1 MTKRIFIFLL
11 FTLSFFAATAQKT
24 DFKYIDKKTYD
35 LYFQQKWDSLILVGK
50 IGIKNDIDYYYL
62 RYRMGM
68 AYYYKGKYIKAIQ
81 HFEKARKFN
90 TMDTTLYEMLYYSY
104 VFSNR
109 YPDAKVI
116 SKKFTENQF
125 QRIILQNEGAKDNN
139 LKKESYSK
147 NNNLE
152 VDSVTSSV
160 RKMKV
165 IEAIYTEGGYTISNN
180 FKLNSDKAAPKKPG
194 RPDTSFRNETDL
206 FGNEIYFHLGL
217 QHRIGKSITLYH
229 GYNYINF
236 TKLKTSKTNIIKTDE
251 YHLIQN
257 EYYLKAIINIKN
269 VINIIPAFHYINVG
283 FTTFYP
289 SLKTS
294 VAPPVWIYPE
304 NTVKLNNFI
313 GSLTISKDFS
323 IFSPSISL
331 SFSNL
336 NNIYQSQAG
345 LSFGIYPL
353 GNLDFYSFTSATG
366 FFQGPG
372 VGSMFRSK
380 LSEKRI
386 IISETIGGKLYKNL
400 WGTASFYYGNMQNFN
415 DKNAFVVY
423 NTTDI
428 INYKLD
434 ISLLFV
440 ISKRFDVSLTYGF
453 SDMETP
459 LKKYS
464 SPLQSTPSLTYLK
477 YQNNSII
484 GGFKWKI

>member
-1 MTKRIFIFLL
+1 M
-11 FTLSFFAATAQKT
+11 
-24 DFKYIDKKTYD
+24 
-35 LYFQQKWDSLILVGK
+35 DS
-50 IGIKNDIDYYYL
+50 
-62 RYRMGM
+62 
-68 AYYYKGKYIKAIQ
+68 
-81 HFEKARKFN
+81 
-90 TMDTTLYEMLYYSY
+90 TLYEMLYYSY

-125 QRIILQNEGAKDNN
+125 KRIILQNEQKNESTQN
-139 LKKESYSK
+139 KESYTI
-147 NNNLE
+147 NNNREHDTL
-152 VDSVTSSV
+152 SAPKG
-160 RKMKV
+160 KMK
-165 IEAIYTEGGYTISNN
+165 IFEAIYTEGGYTISNN
-180 FKLNSDKAAPKKPG
+180 FKLNADKAAPKKPG

-206 FGNEIYFHLGL
+206 YGNEIYFHLGL

-251 YHLIQN
+251 YHLVQN

-269 VINIIPAFHYINVG
+269 IINIIPAFHYINVSS
-283 FTTFYP
+283 TTFYP
-289 SLKTS
+289 YINTS
-294 VAPPVWIYPE
+294 TMPPKWVYPE
-304 NTVKLNNFI
+304 NTLKLNNFV

-323 IFSPSISL
+323 IFSPAVSL

-336 NNIYQSQAG
+336 NNTYQSQAG

-353 GNLDFYSFTSATG
+353 GNLDFYSFTSATA
-366 FFQGPG
+366 FFQGKG
-372 VGSMFRSK
+372 IGGMFKNTAS
-380 LSEKRI
+380 SQKRI

-400 WGTASFYYGNMQNFN
+400 WGTVSFYYGNMQNFN
-415 DKNAFVVY
+415 DKNAFIVY
-423 NTTDI
+423 NTSDK

-434 ISLLFV
+434 VSLLFV
-440 ISKRFDVSLTYGF
+440 ISKRFDISLTYGF

-459 LKKYS
+459 LLKYTNPTTYS
-464 SPLQSTPSLTYLK
+464 STYLK

>member
-1 MTKRIFIFLL
+1 MNKKTYILL
-11 FTLSFFAATAQKT
+11 LLTLSFFAATAQKP

-35 LYFQQKWDSLILVGK
+35 LYFQQKWDSLIIVGK
-50 IGIKNDIDYYYL
+50 AGIKNDIDYYYL

-81 HFEKARKFN
+81 HFEKARKLN
-90 TMDTTLYEMLYYSY
+90 TMDSTLYEMLYYSY

-109 YPDAKVI
+109 NSDAKVI
-116 SKKFTENQF
+116 SKKFTESQF
-125 QRIILQNEGAKDNN
+125 QRIILNRENNKVSSQNSENFTISSNQN
-139 LKKESYSK
+139 L
-147 NNNLE
+147 
-152 VDSVTSSV
+152 DSILSSAE
-160 RKMKV
+160 KMKV
-165 IEAIYTEGGYTISNN
+165 FESVYTEGGYVISNN
-180 FKLNSDKAAPKKPG
+180 LKLNSDKAAPRTPG
-194 RPDTSFRNETDL
+194 KPDTSFRNETDL
-206 FGNEIYFHLGL
+206 YGNEIYFHLGI

-251 YHLIQN
+251 YHLVQN

-269 VINIIPAFHYINVG
+269 VINIIPAFHYINVSS
-283 FTTFYP
+283 TTFYP
-289 SLKTS
+289 YINTS
-294 VAPPVWIYPE
+294 TMPPTWVYPE
-304 NTVKLNNFI
+304 NTLKLNNFV

-323 IFSPSISL
+323 IFSPSISI

-336 NNIYQSQAG
+336 NNTYQSQAG

-353 GNLDFYSFTSATG
+353 GNLDLFSFTSATA
-366 FFQGPG
+366 FFQGKG
-372 VGSMFRSK
+372 IGGMFK
-380 LSEKRI
+380 NTPYSEKRLI
-386 IISETIGGKLYKNL
+386 LSETIGGKLYKNL

-423 NTTDI
+423 NTSDK

-434 ISLLFV
+434 VSLLFV
-440 ISKRFDVSLTYGF
+440 ISKRFDISLTYGF

-459 LKKYS
+459 LLRYTNPTIYS
-464 SPLQSTPSLTYLK
+464 TTYLK